1 MPFTKPFDGAI
12 SKFYADEAP
21 KAVREAIERAD
32 KNDMLNPAFPYRERL
47 SRKKY
52 ERDYAAL
59 QIELAKLQSWLRDSG
74 ERLAVVFEGRDAAGK
89 GGSIKRLTENLNPRA
104 AHVVALQKPTEAEQG
119 QWYFQRYIAH
129 MPTKGEIIAFDRSW
143 YNRAVVEPVFGFCTE
158 AQRDAFFEQVPEF
171 EDLIVKDGIRLVK
184 IWLTVG
190 RAEQLRRILA
200 RESDPLK
207 QWKLS
212 SIDVKGL
219 SLWEEYSAAISMM
232 FARSHHNVAPWHVV
246 RSDDKRR
253 ARLAII
259 RLVLSQFDYAG
270 KDESL
275 IGAPDPA
282 LVGAP
287 EDMGFEGDGTA

>member
-212 SIDVKGL
+212 SID
-219 SLWEEYSAAISMM
+219 
-232 FARSHHNVAPWHVV
+232 SHHNVAPWHVV

-270 KDESL
+270 KDEAL